1 MIEMDSLILLWI
13 KDCNKNNPNQSGQHS
28 GQSTE
33 VIAGK
38 GCFNHFR
45 SCHKLTN
52 IHLSGEA
59 TSTDEDTAVKFA
71 PRFQGLVKASS

>member
-1 MIEMDSLILLWI
+1 MNLWA
-13 KDCNKNNPNQSGQHS
+13 KHGLSS
-28 GQSTE
+28 SE